1 MIYII
6 YCDSKGVS
14 ITDHA
19 FVTFEYNR
27 YQGQAFANPAPGFG
41 SRLESWAHQEL
52 AKCIECVGV
61 AVAKDVAT
69 EPSAGAANLP

>member
-1 MIYII
+1 MFIMLMLHRR
-6 YCDSKGVS
+6 VS
-14 ITDHA
+14 MTGHE
-19 FVTFEYNR
+19 FLTLEYNR

-41 SRLESWAHQEL
+41 SRLESWAQQEL

-69 EPSAGAANLP
+69 EPSAGAANL